1 MERTDWLKLDAN
13 EGTCVLDA
21 QQLARA
27 LSPEIARRY
36 PKAATLENALAARL
50 GLPPSRLIAT
60 AGADDAIERAFRV
73 LAGPGSPVL
82 TTVPGFV
89 EFLDASARTNAPFVG
104 VYRRPGNPFPLEEML
119 RKINDEAP
127 GLVVLST
134 PDNPCGQMLSPED
147 FRMLAAACGRIGS
160 TFLLDITYL
169 DFAQDESI
177 LEEALATPGVLV
189 TGSFSKSRGLAGFRA
204 GWAASGDAGSTLIEK
219 MREAGPPFSLS
230 SPAIEAA
237 RIALSECEEKYRGFV
252 AGIVRER
259 QRLEALVN
267 RLGWETWPQKAN
279 FVSLFVPDARSFV
292 EELREQGILVRYW
305 PGNKDAEGLVRIT
318 CPGNDA
324 ELARLETAL
333 ERMAQKRTGGR

>member
-1 MERTDWLKLDAN
+1 MERTEWLKLDAN
-13 EGTCVLDA
+13 EGTCVLDPE
-21 QQLARA
+21 QLARV

-36 PKAATLENALAARL
+36 PKAATLEKALAARL
-50 GLPPSRLIAT
+50 GLPASQLIAT

-73 LAGPGSPVL
+73 LAGPGAPVL
-82 TTVPGFV
+82 TTTPGFV
-89 EFLDASARTNAPFVG
+89 EFLDASTRTNAPFIG
-104 VYRRPGNPFPLEEML
+104 VYRRPGSRLPVEELL
-119 RKINDEAP
+119 RNIEEAKP

-147 FRMLAAACGRIGS
+147 FRVLAAASRKSGAV
-160 TFLLDITYL
+160 FLLDITYL
-169 DFAQDESI
+169 DFAQDDSL
-177 LEEALATPGVLV
+177 LEEALATSGVLV

-204 GWAASGDAGSTLIEK
+204 GWAASGEADSTLIAK
-219 MREAGPPFSLS
+219 MRDAGPPFSLS

-237 RIALSECEEKYRGFV
+237 LIALAECQEKYRGFV
-252 AGIVRER
+252 AKIVRER
-259 QRLEALVN
+259 QKLETLAG

-292 EELREQGILVRYW
+292 EELRDQGILVRYW

-324 ELARLETAL
+324 ERARLETAL
-333 ERMAQKRTGGR
+333 ERMAQKRRGGR

>member
-13 EGTCVLDA
+13 EGSCVLDPE
-21 QQLARA
+21 QLARV

-36 PKAATLENALAARL
+36 PKAATLEKALAARL
-50 GLPPSRLIAT
+50 GLPPSQLIAT

-89 EFLDASARTNAPFVG
+89 EFLDASARTHAPFIG
-104 VYRRPGNPFPLEEML
+104 VYRRPGSPLPVEEL
-119 RKINDEAP
+119 LKKIDEEKP

-134 PDNPCGQMLSPED
+134 PDNPCGQMLPVED
-147 FRMLAAACGRIGS
+147 FRKLAAACSDSGAI
-160 TFLLDITYL
+160 FLLDITYL
-169 DFAQDESI
+169 DFAQDDRI

-204 GWAASGDAGSTLIEK
+204 GWAASGDAGSTLIGR
-219 MREAGPPFSLS
+219 MRDAGPPFSLS
-230 SPAIEAA
+230 SPAIEAGL
-237 RIALSECEEKYRGFV
+237 IALAECQERYGSFV
-252 AGIVRER
+252 AHIVRER
-259 QRLEALVN
+259 QRLESLIG

-279 FVSLFVPDARSFV
+279 FISLFVPDARYFV

-305 PGNKDAEGLVRIT
+305 PGNRDAEGLVRIT
-318 CPGNDA
+318 CPGNDS
-324 ELARLETAL
+324 ELVRLETAL
-333 ERMAQKRTGGR
+333 ERLARTQKGGR